1 MNKITIIDPNHEKK
15 HGILNS
21 IFTKIT
27 LKCHKIDHFQ
37 HFHQPK
43 KTEPYCWFSSTA
55 PAVAS
60 AASAVPQL
68 LVPVPARAQQQPK
81 HLGAGLGGRFC
92 GNIRRITHDTY
103 IYIHT

>member
-1 MNKITIIDPNHEKK
+1 MQKITIIDPNHEKK

-43 KTEPYCWFSSTA
+43 KNQSRIVGFQVPHLQLHQLRLQCRNCGRNSSRNTCA
-55 PAVAS
+55 QDWGEGFAGISV
-60 AASAVPQL
+60 VL
-68 LVPVPARAQQQPK
+68 LM
-81 HLGAGLGGRFC
+81 
-92 GNIRRITHDTY
+92 
-103 IYIHT
+103 IYIWVNYNT

>member
-1 MNKITIIDPNHEKK
+1 MQKITIIDPNHEKK

-43 KTEPYCWFSSTA
+43 KTR
-55 PAVAS
+55 AVLLVFKYRTCSCISCVCS
-60 AASAVPQL
+60 AATAGAGAATAGATAAET
-68 LVPVPARAQQQPK
+68 PARRT
-81 HLGAGLGGRFC
+81 GGKVLRE
-92 GNIRRITHDTY
+92 Y
-103 IYIHT
+103 PSYYS